1 MGDDTN
7 TNNQNSNNASARMD
21 GVSIETGE
29 VVVNGRTYTEADIE
43 NMDEGEV
50 MDLFIDRL
58 IEDKGLENLNDK
70 LRAEVHAD
78 LKERLVYQITRALIA
93 SLPEAEY
100 AKLEAEMKDETATG
114 EMINELISS
123 GKVDA
128 DKITQEV
135 MMKFREVYLNNGE
148 VKGV

>member
-7 TNNQNSNNASARMD
+7 TNNQNSNNAFVRMND
-21 GVSIETGE
+21 GDVAGSI
-29 VVVNGRTYTEADIE
+29 VVNGRTYTEADIDK
-43 NMDEGEV
+43 MDEGEV
-50 MDLFIDRL
+50 MDLFVEQL

-78 LKERLVYQITRALIA
+78 LKERLIYQITRALIA

-114 EMINELISS
+114 EMINELIGS

-128 DKITQEV
+128 DRITQEV

>member
-7 TNNQNSNNASARMD
+7 TNNQNSNNAFVRMND
-21 GVSIETGE
+21 GDVVGSI
-29 VVVNGRTYTEADIE
+29 VVNGRTYTEADIDK
-43 NMDEGEV
+43 MDEGEV
-50 MDLFIDRL
+50 MDLFVEQL

-70 LRAEVHAD
+70 LRVEVHAD
-78 LKERLVYQITRALIA
+78 LKERLIYQITRALIA

-114 EMINELISS
+114 EMINELIGS

-128 DKITQEV
+128 DRITQEV

-148 VKGV
+148 VKGA